1 MKIIKTRNIIIVL
14 LLFIAL
20 PLLAQETEAD
30 TEVENDYEYRTSFK
44 LSFKPI
50 KKLKINLTPEF
61 RFKDDFSVDR
71 YLMETEV
78 VYKPIKHFFVGGNYR
93 FVVNPRNQKTT
104 EYLHRF
110 GVTTT
115 YKRKFDRFEPAVR
128 LSYTNYADD
137 DDVDDNFL
145 RYKAALGYDIKG
157 CKLTPTLSA
166 ELFHQIADN
175 EMYKVRYKL
184 GLDYKIFKNNY
195 IGASYR
201 LDYYLKKYE
210 NNHIFSIGYK
220 LKF

>member
-1 MKIIKTRNIIIVL
+1 MNILKNRNIIIVL
-14 LLFIAL
+14 LLLIGI
-20 PLLAQETEAD
+20 PLVAQETDTD
-30 TEVENDYEYRTSFK
+30 TEIENDFEYRSSFK
-44 LSFKPI
+44 FSYKPI
-50 KKLKINLTPEF
+50 KKLKINFTPEV
-61 RFKDDFSVDR
+61 RFKDNFTVDN
-71 YLMETEV
+71 YLLETEL
-78 VYKPIKHFFVGGNYR
+78 VYKPFKHFYVGGNYR
-93 FVVNPRNQKTT
+93 FVINPRTQKTT

-115 YKRKFDRFEPAVR
+115 YKRKFDRFEPQVR

-145 RYKAALGYDIKG
+145 RYKAALGYDIKK
-157 CKLTPTLSA
+157 CKLTPTISA
-166 ELFHQIADN
+166 ELFHQLADN

-184 GLDYKIFKNNY
+184 ALDYKIFKNNY
-195 IGASYR
+195 VGASYR